1 MRHVVCI
8 LLALFVGVAGLN
20 AQEAAGQ
27 GPEVSEQY
35 RSLYEQAVIQFQKN
49 DMKGALATLDKADKA
64 QADIPQGYN
73 LRGAIQVKLKNF
85 NDARKAFEKAIAIN
99 PKMTMSLFNLGETE
113 FLAKNYTQAK
123 ARFKTFLEQA
133 GPNDLAD
140 YKIFLCNLLSGNDA
154 DAKRMMDSLSP
165 SPSTPL
171 AYFCKAAWDFKKGD
185 KDGAVQYLQ
194 SAFSIYPSG
203 QNMLFADSMIE
214 LGWISSGDVPQ
225 PQTPDNTGATAA
237 DSPTPKPAAVDGLLP
252 SLDKSK
258 DKDKKKP
265 ATP

>member
-8 LLALFVGVAGLN
+8 LWVLLFVGVAGLS
-20 AQEAAGQ
+20 AQDAAKA
-27 GPEVSEQY
+27 PEVSEQY
-35 RSLYEQAVIQFQKN
+35 RKLYEQAVQQFQRN
-49 DMKGALATLDKADKA
+49 DMKGALATLDKAEKA

-85 NDARKAFEKAIAIN
+85 DEARKAFEKSIAIN

-123 ARFKTFLEQA
+123 ARFKTFLDQA

-140 YKIFLCNLLSGNDA
+140 YKVFLCNLLSGNDA
-154 DAKRMMDSLSP
+154 EAKKMMDSFAP
-165 SPSTPL
+165 SPNTPVS
-171 AYFCKAAWDFKKGD
+171 YFCKAAWDFKKGD
-185 KDGAVQYLQ
+185 KEGAVQYLQ

-225 PQTPDNTGATAA
+225 PDTPSNTDATAA
-237 DSPTPKPAAVDGLLP
+237 EAAASKPAAVDGLLP

-258 DKDKKKP
+258 DKKKP